1 MKNKKT
7 IIKFLWIFLIS
18 FIATELLEY
27 ILNQYFFIDF
37 KMMTLGWFGLMVFYG
52 FKYHIICC
60 LFPAIWV
67 GYKCRHKKCEHEYCH
82 DEKK

>member
-7 IIKFLWIFLIS
+7 IIKFLWIFLVS

-37 KMMTLGWFGLMVFYG
+37 KMMTLGWFGVMVFYG

-60 LFPAIWV
+60 LFPAIWA

>member
-7 IIKFLWIFLIS
+7 IIKFLWIFLVS

-27 ILNQYFFIDF
+27 ILNQYFFIDL

-60 LFPAIWV
+60 LFPAIWA

>member
-1 MKNKKT
+1 MKNKKV

-27 ILNQYFFIDF
+27 ILNQYFFIDL

-60 LFPAIWV
+60 LFPAIWA

>member
-1 MKNKKT
+1 MKNKKV
-7 IIKFLWIFLIS
+7 IIKFILIFLIS

-27 ILNQYFFIDF
+27 ILNQYFWFDF
-37 KMMTLGWFGLMVFYG
+37 KMMTVGWFGLMIFYG

-60 LFPAIWV
+60 LFTAIWA
-67 GYKCRHKKCEHEYCH
+67 GYKCRHKSCEHEYCH

>member
-27 ILNQYFFIDF
+27 ILNQYFFIDL

-60 LFPAIWV
+60 LFPAIWA
-67 GYKCRHKKCEHEYCH
+67 GYECRHKKCEHEYCH
-82 DEKK
+82 HEKK

>member
-37 KMMTLGWFGLMVFYG
+37 KMMTLGWFGLVVFYG

-60 LFPAIWV
+60 LFPAIWA
-67 GYKCRHKKCEHEYCH
+67 GYKCRHKSCEHEYCH
-82 DEKK
+82 EEKK

>member
-1 MKNKKT
+1 MKNKKV
-7 IIKFLWIFLIS
+7 IIKFLWIFLVS

-27 ILNQYFFIDF
+27 ILNQYFFIDL
-37 KMMTLGWFGLMVFYG
+37 KMMTLGWFGLMVFYS

-60 LFPAIWV
+60 LFPAIWA

>member
-60 LFPAIWV
+60 LFPAIWA

-82 DEKK
+82 HEKK

>member
-1 MKNKKT
+1 MKNKKV
-7 IIKFLWIFLIS
+7 ILKFILIFLIS

-27 ILNQYFFIDF
+27 ILNQYFFIDL

-60 LFPAIWV
+60 LFPAIWA

>member
-27 ILNQYFFIDF
+27 ILEQYFHIDF
-37 KMMTLGWFGLMVFYG
+37 KMMSLGWFGLMVFYG

-60 LFPAIWV
+60 LFPVIWA

>member
-27 ILNQYFFIDF
+27 ILNQYFFIDL
-37 KMMTLGWFGLMVFYG
+37 KMMTLGWFGLMIFYG
-52 FKYHIICC
+52 FKYDIICC
-60 LFPAIWV
+60 LFPAIWA

>member
-1 MKNKKT
+1 MKNKKV
-7 IIKFLWIFLIS
+7 IIKFLWIFLVS

-27 ILNQYFFIDF
+27 ILNQYFFIDL

-60 LFPAIWV
+60 LFPAIWA